1 MEDEEDKE
9 AEKRAPLLQQ
19 TEFDYLR
26 RFCEDES
33 RNDGY
38 FPFIMI
44 DRVMKNQSFLENFF
58 REHNNQLWK
67 LKILRHARESKSG
80 AKCTVESKRRKPE
93 QQQQQQQQKRFD
105 SFTHP
110 NHLSIPFSSSWHHG
124 PLPLHQS

>member
-67 LKILRHARESKSG
+67 LKIPRHARESKSG
-80 AKCTVESKRRKPE
+80 AKCTVESKSWTE
-93 QQQQQQQQKRFD
+93 IFE
-105 SFTHP
+105 SLFEHT
-110 NHLSIPFSSSWHHG
+110 PFSLEMELNMTSR
-124 PLPLHQS
+124 